1 MTTIQ
6 KFGTANNLI
15 HTDEKVIV
23 LVDEAHRTQ
32 YKITAEAMR
41 MAMPNAVFFAFS
53 GTPLDKKDRSTYRVF
68 GPLLD
73 KYSIE
78 ESQKDGATIPIRYE
92 GRMPHLFVESAES
105 VDRIF
110 ERIFSDL
117 TKEQQGK
124 LKREYVTKEKI
135 AEAPARIRKICD
147 DLIQH
152 FETTIQPNGYKGI
165 VVAPT
170 REAAVTYKKELE
182 KLGGPLSKIIMTS
195 NLGERGSDGSSWDEY
210 YLTPEQREA
219 ESERFKDPQDP
230 TQLLIVVDM
239 LLVGYDAPI
248 VQVLYLDHVLKE
260 HTLLQAIA
268 RVNRVYD
275 AAKTYGLIVDY
286 CGITRELQ
294 NALAIFDYE
303 DVKGALEP
311 TEKEFQ
317 ELKLRHAE
325 TMAFFDGID
334 KNDDSIIIEKFE
346 PAGKRDEFDYAFKMF
361 SKSMDA
367 VLPKKEAHPYIN
379 DFKYAAKIRQ
389 MLRTYYESSVTSL
402 RVEGKKIQQIIDE
415 HIRSLNIMELMEPR
429 RVTNENFLT
438 FIVKFKKE
446 KARTALVKNKVRQII
461 SEFAPNNPVYYQK
474 LKERLEKIIKEE
486 ERRRK
491 ESADYFNRYKE
502 ILEDA
507 LGEEKERKK
516 LGFTTGFEFAVYEQ
530 LFQLL
535 KDKKISKSITH
546 KIYDGIR
553 EETQIVDW
561 TNKRSTEK
569 NISIIV
575 YDLLEKEISDHLNKN
590 KLLKEE
596 KISELADDIVD
607 LAKQNLQ

>member
-1 MTTIQ
+1 
-6 KFGTANNLI
+6 
-15 HTDEKVIV
+15 
-23 LVDEAHRTQ
+23 
-32 YKITAEAMR
+32 
-41 MAMPNAVFFAFS
+41 
-53 GTPLDKKDRSTYRVF
+53 
-68 GPLLD
+68 
-73 KYSIE
+73 
-78 ESQKDGATIPIRYE
+78 
-92 GRMPHLFVESAES
+92 
-105 VDRIF
+105 
-110 ERIFSDL
+110 
-117 TKEQQGK
+117 
-124 LKREYVTKEKI
+124 
-135 AEAPARIRKICD
+135 
-147 DLIQH
+147 
-152 FETTIQPNGYKGI
+152 
-165 VVAPT
+165 
-170 REAAVTYKKELE
+170 
-182 KLGGPLSKIIMTS
+182 MTS
-195 NLGERGSDGSSWDEY
+195 VLGERGSDGSSWDEY

-275 AAKTYGLIVDY
+275 AAKTFGLIVDY
-286 CGITRELQ
+286 CGITKELQ

-325 TMAFFDGID
+325 IMAFFDGID
-334 KNDDSIIIEKFE
+334 KNDDSLIIEIFE
-346 PAGKRDEFDYAFKMF
+346 PASERDEYDYAFKMF
-361 SKSMDA
+361 SKTMDA

-402 RVEGKKIQQIIDE
+402 KIEGKKIQQIIDE

-530 LFQLL
+530 LLQLL
-535 KDKKISKSITH
+535 EDKKTSKSITH

-553 EETQIVDW
+553 DETQIVDW
-561 TNKRSTEK
+561 MNKRSAEK

-575 YDLLEKEISDHLNKN
+575 YDLLEKEISEHLHKN